1 MAAEVPDF
9 REGESDSSQST
20 DNDVSSSE
28 EEGDPVEDELASED
42 DSDIDDDDDDD
53 GGGDDESE
61 DDSKDE
67 DEDEERNT
75 KTNSKSNPGFLEG
88 GKSVTLARA
97 FARTLDSASKNAKQ
111 NLLAVQLDAPILAAS
126 KSLAT
131 RKAEEEA
138 LSKADRAAK
147 RLKMEMRMRGHV
159 VPSRRGEDPDA
170 DAKEKSL
177 QKIATRG
184 VVQLFNAV
192 AKAQRKLREVDD
204 LTHSRAQAA
213 KLGRAS
219 FLLELKKAREESS
232 SKHKKK
238 KESQEN
244 HHKPKVNKDEEE
256 DEVIEAEPDVEDEAA
271 EGWQVLRQNFDGL
284 KGKGRMKDWGRP
296 ELSDS
301 EEEVNEMSDMSD
313 DDDNDDEI

>member
-9 REGESDSSQST
+9 REGGSDSSQST
-20 DNDVSSSE
+20 DNDISSSE
-28 EEGDPVEDELASED
+28 ENGDPVEDELASED

-53 GGGDDESE
+53 DDASE
-61 DDSKDE
+61 DDSKD
-67 DEDEERNT
+67 DSEDEEKERN
-75 KTNSKSNPGFLEG
+75 KRTNSKSNPGFLEG
-88 GKSVTLARA
+88 GKSATLARA

-111 NLLAVQLDAPILAAS
+111 NLLTAELDAPILAAS

-159 VPSRRGEDPDA
+159 VPSKRGEDPDA

-238 KESQEN
+238 ESQESIGKQEK
-244 HHKPKVNKDEEE
+244 HQPKINKDEVQ
-256 DEVIEAEPDVEDEAA
+256 DELIESEPDMDDEAA

-284 KGKGRMKDWGRP
+284 KGKGRMKDWDRP

-301 EEEVNEMSDMSD
+301 EEEVNDSAMSD
-313 DDDNDDEI
+313 DDDEI